1 MVTQSWAGLQQARRM
16 RERDKEARVI
26 RDRERIQD
34 MANMQMAVAGRKNK
48 RANIIGGLL
57 GAGLVLATG
66 GLAAP
71 ALAFGAGAGIGS
83 YGAQKLFGA
92 GHDDKRKWANLDTTT
107 AEGRRMDADT
117 YRAVDRL
124 VEDEKMSRALNS
136 AQIAMSAASLGQG
149 MMKGPAIG
157 KETAKQVGGI
167 TDKVLQKAYVPETTG
182 SSGIQDI
189 VRNIHGDLTSQGHK
203 IKDLGSV
210 TAKKGPGLLGKIGK
224 GMVRGIS
231 KLPSPK
237 ELLEFNKA
245 RRAGFLGNFDIWKS
259 IQGATFTEMP

>member
-48 RANIIGGLL
+48 RANIIG
-57 GAGLVLATG
+57 
-66 GLAAP
+66 
-71 ALAFGAGAGIGS
+71 
-83 YGAQKLFGA
+83 
-92 GHDDKRKWANLDTTT
+92 KRKWANLDTTT

>member
-1 MVTQSWAGLQQARRM
+1 MAIKSWATLEANRRM
-16 RERDKEARVI
+16 MERDKQARVI

-34 MANMQMAVAGRKNK
+34 MANKQMAAASNWNK
-48 RANIIGGLL
+48 KANLIGGLL

-92 GHDDKRKWANLDTTT
+92 GHDDKGKWADLDTST

-124 VEDEKMSRALNS
+124 IENEKMDRALNA
-136 AQIAMSAASLGQG
+136 AQIAMTAGILGQG
-149 MMKGPAIG
+149 LAKSPTVG
-157 KETAKQVGGI
+157 KEAAQKVGGI
-167 TDKVLQKAYVPETTG
+167 KDSFLKGSYVPKKG
-182 SSGIQDI
+182 SSAIQDI
-189 VRNIHGDLTSQGHK
+189 VGKIHGDLTSRGHK
-203 IKDLGSV
+203 IADLGSV
-210 TAKKGPGLLGKIGK
+210 TAKKGPGLLGRIGK
-224 GMVRGIS
+224 GVTKGIS